1 MRIISGN
8 LKGKSIN
15 FVKNSKTR
23 PLKDSVRENIFNIL
37 AHSNSF
43 NISFEE
49 ASVIDLYSGV
59 GSFGIECLSR
69 GAQKVTFV
77 EYDSIATKILKNNL
91 AKLSILEKA
100 YVHNGTVEQILE
112 QSLTERFD
120 IFFFDPPFLD
130 KNFSRNLDFIK
141 KKKIYK
147 KEHIVIIHREKKSD
161 DDLISKIQI
170 IKTKVYGRSKIIFG
184 VFS

>member
-49 ASVIDLYSGV
+49 ANVIDLYSGV

-77 EYDSIATKILKNNL
+77 EYDSIAVKILKDNL
-91 AKLSILEKA
+91 VKLSI
-100 YVHNGTVEQILE
+100 VEQILE

-130 KNFSRNLDFIK
+130 KDFSRNLDFIK

-147 KEHIVIIHREKKSD
+147 KKHIVIVHREKKSD
-161 DDLISKIQI
+161 DDLISKIKI
-170 IKTKVYGRSKIIFG
+170 IKTKVYGRSKVIFG